1 VGQGLHILLTGASGF
16 VGHALAR
23 RLVAQGHRV
32 TALVRDPVA
41 ARPDSEALVHAL
53 GSGRPLVLP
62 ADVDAIAHLAQS
74 RSYRAFPGDAA
85 EMFAVNVA
93 GAHEVLL
100 AAASANVSRFCLVS
114 SGTVY
119 EPFSGPMEEDRTAA
133 PPGNLGATKLA
144 SEVLAKPYSALFP
157 VSILRLFAPYG
168 PGQTARLIPD
178 LIGRIRRGEAVTLP
192 ASGGGMRFTPTYIDD
207 ICDVLLAALEKSW
220 TGTFNVASPEV
231 LSVEDVARGIG
242 AVLGSEPRFERKEI
256 AAPSLVPSLSKLG
269 EQYDLSCFRSFADG
283 IAATVASER

>member
-1 VGQGLHILLTGASGF
+1 MGQALHIVLTGASGF
-16 VGHALAR
+16 VGHALVR

-32 TALVRDPVA
+32 TSLVRGPAA
-41 ARPDSEALVHAL
+41 ARPDSEVVVHAL
-53 GSGRPLVLP
+53 GSGRPLVLS
-62 ADVDAIAHLAQS
+62 ADVDAVAHLAQS

-100 AAASANVSRFCLVS
+100 AAAAANVSRFCLVS

-119 EPFSGPMEEDRTAA
+119 EPFLGPMEEGLVAE

-178 LIGRIRRGEAVTLP
+178 LIGRIGRGDAVTLP
-192 ASGGGMRFTPTYIDD
+192 SSGGGMRFTPTYVDD
-207 ICDVLLAALEKSW
+207 ICDVLLAALEESW
-220 TGTFNVASPEV
+220 TGTLNVASPEV
-231 LSVEDVARGIG
+231 LSIEDVARGIG
-242 AVLGSEPRFERKEI
+242 VALGKEPRFERKEMT
-256 AAPSLVPSLSKLG
+256 APTLVPSLSRLA
-269 EQYDLSCFRSFADG
+269 EQYDLSRFRAFAEG
-283 IAATVASER
+283 IAATVMSER

>member
-1 VGQGLHILLTGASGF
+1 MGQALHVLLTGASGF
-16 VGHALAR
+16 VGQALVR

-32 TALVRDPVA
+32 TALVRDA
-41 ARPDSEALVHAL
+41 ASAPPDSGALVHAL
-53 GSGRPLVLP
+53 GSGAPLVLP
-62 ADVDAIAHLAQS
+62 ADADAVVHLAQS

-100 AAASANVSRFCLVS
+100 AAAAAKVSRFCMVS

-119 EPFSGPMEEDRTAA
+119 DPFLEPMEEGRILA

-157 VSILRLFAPYG
+157 ISILRLFAPYG

-192 ASGGGMRFTPTYIDD
+192 ASGGGMRFTPTYVEDV
-207 ICDVLLAALEKSW
+207 CDVLLAALEESW

-231 LSVEDVARGIG
+231 LSVEDVARGIAAALG
-242 AVLGSEPRFERKEI
+242 AEPRFERKEMN
-256 AAPSLVPSLSKLG
+256 APSLVPSLARLG
-269 EQYDLSCFRSFADG
+269 GQYDLSRFRRFADG
-283 IAATVASER
+283 IVATVAGER

>member
-1 VGQGLHILLTGASGF
+1 MGRRLHILLTGASGF
-16 VGHALAR
+16 VGHALVG

-32 TALVRDPVA
+32 TSLVRGPAA
-41 ARPDSEALVHAL
+41 ARLDSEVVVHAL

-62 ADVDAIAHLAQS
+62 ADVDAVAHLAQS

-100 AAASANVSRFCLVS
+100 AAAAANVSRFCLVS

-119 EPFSGPMEEDRTAA
+119 EPFLGPMEEGLVAE
-133 PPGNLGATKLA
+133 PLGNLGATKLA

-178 LIGRIRRGEAVTLP
+178 LIGRIGRGDAVTLP
-192 ASGGGMRFTPTYIDD
+192 SSGGGMRFTPTYVDD
-207 ICDVLLAALEKSW
+207 ICDVLLAALEESW
-220 TGTFNVASPEV
+220 TGTLNVASPEV
-231 LSVEDVARGIG
+231 LSIEDVARGIG
-242 AVLGSEPRFERKEI
+242 VALGKEPRFERKEL
-256 AAPSLVPSLSKLG
+256 AAPSLVPSLSRLADR
-269 EQYDLSCFRSFADG
+269 YDLSRFRSFKAG
-283 IAATVASER
+283 ITATVAGER

>member
-1 VGQGLHILLTGASGF
+1 MGQGLHLLLTGASGF
-16 VGHALAR
+16 VGRALVC

-32 TALVRDPVA
+32 TSLVRDA
-41 ARPDSEALVHAL
+41 AASAPASGVLVHGL
-53 GSGRPLVLP
+53 GSGAPLVLP
-62 ADVDAIAHLAQS
+62 PDVDGVVHLAQS
-74 RSYRAFPGDAA
+74 RSYRAFPGDAV

-100 AAASANVSRFCLVS
+100 AAAAAKVSRFCMVS

-119 EPFSGPMEEDRTAA
+119 DPFVEPMEEDRLLA

-178 LIGRIRRGEAVTLP
+178 LMGRIRRGEAVTLP
-192 ASGGGMRFTPTYIDD
+192 SSGGGMRFTPTYVDD
-207 ICDVLLAALEKSW
+207 ICGVLLAAIEESW
-220 TGTFNVASPEV
+220 TGTFNVASQEV
-231 LSVEDVARGIG
+231 LSVEEVARRIG
-242 AVLGSEPRFERKEI
+242 AALGAEPRFERREMN
-256 AAPSLVPSLSKLG
+256 APSLVPSLTKLG
-269 EQYDLSCFRSFADG
+269 GQYDLSRFRSFADG

>member
-1 VGQGLHILLTGASGF
+1 MGQGLHVLLTGASGF
-16 VGHALAR
+16 VGHALVR
-23 RLVAQGHRV
+23 RLVTQGHRV
-32 TALVRDPVA
+32 TSLVRA
-41 ARPDSEALVHAL
+41 AASAPPDSGILVHGL
-53 GSGRPLVLP
+53 GSGEPLALP
-62 ADVDAIAHLAQS
+62 ADVDAVIHLAQS

-100 AAASANVSRFCLVS
+100 AAAAARVSRFCLVS

-119 EPFSGPMEEDRTAA
+119 EPFIEPMEEGGVLA

-144 SEVLAKPYSALFP
+144 SEVLAKPYAALFP

-168 PGQTARLIPD
+168 PGQSARLIPD

-192 ASGGGMRFTPTYIDD
+192 AAGGGMRFTPTYVDD
-207 ICDVLLAALEKSW
+207 ICDVLLAATEASW

-231 LSVEDVARGIG
+231 LSVEDVARGI
-242 AVLGSEPRFERKEI
+242 AAALGREPRFERKEM
-256 AAPSLVPSLSKLG
+256 AAPSLIPPLARLAG
-269 EQYDLSCFRSFADG
+269 QYDLSRFRSFSDG
-283 IAATVASER
+283 IATTVMGEC